1 MRKKPLRFCNELLV
15 TKDRYKPDSLLSCLF
30 CVDKT
35 LLHLFHAWMIHR
47 SLLSGLT
54 NIWSVNDRV
63 QELDWQWVKQQ
74 PMSEKKNSRKLGELL
89 LKSGR
94 RSLYQAHIW
103 IWEFIDIISSVNKSF
118 LTRMKMQTYMT
129 FVSPILEISLSVNST
144 VTWWSG
150 VFGLLLRRCGSL
162 LHSLLLLLLLF

>member
-1 MRKKPLRFCNELLV
+1 M
-15 TKDRYKPDSLLSCLF
+15 TKYRYKPDSLLSCLF

-47 SLLSGLT
+47 SLLSGLK

-74 PMSEKKNSRKLGELL
+74 SMSEKKNSRKLGELL

-94 RSLYQAHIW
+94 RSLYQAHSW
-103 IWEFIDIISSVNKSF
+103 IWEFIDIISSFNKSF

-150 VFGLLLRRCGSL
+150 VFSLLLRRCGSL
-162 LHSLLLLLLLF
+162 LHSLLLLLLLLLF